1 METRKI
7 TVVVTKNQKK
17 TVIMSAA
24 TTLAELK
31 ADLTRNGID
40 YTDMSF
46 FEGVSKV
53 ELKSDNAMLP
63 HDVPYK
69 GTTTNELVFMLTNT
83 NKKIKS
89 GVMSRTEAYE
99 VIKDKKLQAKCIDKY
114 GKNYTVCKTSELI
127 ALIEENCAKP
137 VEKVKDFVD
146 TNARDAIHE
155 LVDILCENDYLSCR
169 EANAINDLL
178 RKEVSATETVSSYS
192 DEEIA
197 DIRKE
202 EDTDVLEG
210 QIATIKAAM
219 QNVVTDT
226 ATTITIANNYSGVAA
241 TVQATG
247 ANTKVTSNGNVVT
260 IVTTENGEESFEV
273 VVSYGTADVVTLKAT
288 VTITGGVATVSS
300 VEEVNNG

>member
-7 TVVVTKNQKK
+7 TVVETKNQKK

-40 YTDMSF
+40 YTDMAF

-89 GVMSRTEAYE
+89 GAMSRTEAYE
-99 VIKDKKLQAKCIDKY
+99 IIKANKLQARCIDKY
-114 GKNYTVCKTSELI
+114 GKNFTVCKTSELI
-127 ALIEENCAKP
+127 ALIEEYCKNECCMNTACKKPAEVVP
-137 VEKVKDFVD
+137 VEEVKEFVD
-146 TNARDAIHE
+146 TNARDAIHA
-155 LVDILCENDYLSCR
+155 LVDILCENDYISCR
-169 EANAINDLL
+169 EANAINSLL
-178 RKEVSATETVSSYS
+178 RKEASITETSSPYS

-197 DIRKE
+197 DMMAE
-202 EDTDVLEG
+202 
-210 QIATIKAAM
+210 M
-219 QNVVTDT
+219 
-226 ATTITIANNYSGVAA
+226 
-241 TVQATG
+241 
-247 ANTKVTSNGNVVT
+247 
-260 IVTTENGEESFEV
+260 
-273 VVSYGTADVVTLKAT
+273 
-288 VTITGGVATVSS
+288 
-300 VEEVNNG
+300 